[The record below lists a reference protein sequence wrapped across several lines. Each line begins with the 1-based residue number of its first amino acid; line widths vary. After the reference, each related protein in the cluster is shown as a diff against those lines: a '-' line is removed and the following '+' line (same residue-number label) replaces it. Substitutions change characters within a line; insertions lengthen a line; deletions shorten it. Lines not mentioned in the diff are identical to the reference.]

1 MLKIC
6 CCGAIHL
13 QRRRKRKF
21 VALQKG
27 KKLGR
32 PNYTVSLPIV
42 SDPPSEEELTV
53 LPTQIMR
60 QRFCQMLSA
69 MFKFSELHGISWLL
83 VKWPARHQLLCLWQ
97 TPGKASYLGLIISR
111 YTILK
116 KREKERE
123 RLKHHPGIRR
133 PTPLRMHFLFP
144 FISKSLP
151 QNIKSNILL
160 SSTLLFDYF
169 MLSCHTGIVHQH
181 LLSQ

>member
-1 MLKIC
+1 M
-6 CCGAIHL
+6 
-13 QRRRKRKF
+13 
-21 VALQKG
+21 
-27 KKLGR
+27 GR
-32 PNYTVSLPIV
+32 PNYTVSLPIA
-42 SDPPSEEELTV
+42 SDPPLEEELTV

-60 QRFCQMLSA
+60 ERFCQMLSA

-116 KREKERE
+116 RREKERDLSTIQE
-123 RLKHHPGIRR
+123 LEGLP
-133 PTPLRMHFLFP
+133 PLRVHFLFP

-151 QNIKSNILL
+151 QDIKSDILL
-160 SSTLLFDYF
+160 SLTLLFDYF
-169 MLSCHTGIVHQH
+169 MLTCHTGIIHQH